1 MDISFKYQGKQ
12 YLNFETTSD
21 AWKALDIS
29 EQDKAAIIHQ
39 AQYDEAVSLRMK
51 AYAAES
57 DPLRNEWKYEE
68 ETGNLDADQYK
79 QRWLDKVVEIKE
91 RIPLPESVG

>member
-1 MDISFKYQGKQ
+1 MVGSEEW
-12 YLNFETTSD
+12 N
-21 AWKALDIS
+21 ALDIP

-39 AQYDEAVSLRMK
+39 AQYDEAINFRKK

-68 ETGNLDADQYK
+68 ETGNPDADQYK
-79 QRWLDKVVEIKE
+79 KEWLDKVVEIKE
-91 RIPLPESVG
+91 RIPLPELVGLS